1 MTSPARI
8 CAEHGVIVL
17 EQDKTCWLCAENG
30 VRAKF
35 EPIKSGEVTITGEP
49 DDDGEYRV
57 HLVQLRLC
65 EACLLGIGSECH
77 TPGCALWLHDPPGM
91 PIHPELYEIVAAP
104 ADETPPTASEGSE
117 VAP

>member
-1 MTSPARI
+1 MAALI

-17 EQDKTCWLCAENG
+17 EQDKMCWMCAEAG
-30 VRAKF
+30 VRARC
-35 EPIKSGEVTITGEP
+35 ESIQNNGTVVTGER
-49 DDDGEYRV
+49 DESGEYRV